1 MPTESV
7 FLTDDEEEGIDAVL
21 SFWFEENGPKQWFTK
36 DVPLDDAIRAR
47 FGALQARAV
56 NGELADWRQT
66 ARGALAEIIVLD
78 QFPRNLYRD
87 DARAFACDTQ
97 ALDAAKAALAIG
109 FDQALGE
116 TERVFMYLPFEHSEA
131 AEDHKISVKHCAA
144 LSDPSCLEWAEK
156 HKAIIDRIGR
166 YPHRNAALG
175 RESTAEEVAFLEED
189 GSSF

>member
-21 SFWFEENGPKQWFTK
+21 SFWFKENGPKQWFTK

-156 HKAIIDRIGR
+156 HKAIIDRFGR
-166 YPHRNAALG
+166 YPHPNAALG

-189 GSSF
+189 GASF

>member
-1 MPTESV
+1 M
-7 FLTDDEEEGIDAVL
+7 
-21 SFWFEENGPKQWFTK
+21 
-36 DVPLDDAIRAR
+36 
-47 FGALQARAV
+47 
-56 NGELADWRQT
+56 
-66 ARGALAEIIVLD
+66 LD

-109 FDQALGE
+109 FGRALGE

-131 AEDHKISVKHCAA
+131 AEDHKISGKPCAA

-156 HKAIIDRIGR
+156 HKAIIDRFGR
-166 YPHRNAALG
+166 YPHPNAALG